1 MCSLWRQSAMCWGA
15 HGPRMENVNSN
26 GRFGWKNTCLEK
38 LCHRVDFEF
47 HRQSKDQTGELE
59 CWHMPRTSGS
69 CFLTSGAQ
77 PTGLCH
83 EEYVGGGGGG
93 QSWGAL
99 SQVVSVHLSP
109 THCVKTYQMHCIKTR
124 SIHRL
129 WRRHKRRFH
138 AYQGFINSLNTFT
151 PKFVVT
157 FSSDAPHALGI
168 LTSMVS
174 FENLV

>member
-1 MCSLWRQSAMCWGA
+1 MCWGT

-59 CWHMPRTSGS
+59 CLHMPRASGS

-83 EEYVGGGGGG
+83 EEYVGGGE
-93 QSWGAL
+93 
-99 SQVVSVHLSP
+99 VVKAEEHCPRWFLFTCRPP
-109 THCVKTYQMHCIKTR
+109 TV
-124 SIHRL
+124 
-129 WRRHKRRFH
+129 
-138 AYQGFINSLNTFT
+138 
-151 PKFVVT
+151 
-157 FSSDAPHALGI
+157 
-168 LTSMVS
+168 
-174 FENLV
+174 

>member
-1 MCSLWRQSAMCWGA
+1 MCSLWRQSAMCSGA

-83 EEYVGGGGGG
+83 EEYVGGGWSKLRSTVPGGFC
-93 QSWGAL
+93 SPVAHPLCKNLPNAL
-99 SQVVSVHLSP
+99 HKNKVNTQV
-109 THCVKTYQMHCIKTR
+109 MEE
-124 SIHRL
+124 
-129 WRRHKRRFH
+129 
-138 AYQGFINSLNTFT
+138 A
-151 PKFVVT
+151 
-157 FSSDAPHALGI
+157 
-168 LTSMVS
+168 
-174 FENLV
+174 